1 MLEYFRSIN
10 DIVGCDEDGMCQDK
24 KTVTVQSHYFTTAN
38 KNLGVVIDEEGS
50 ATMY

>member
-24 KTVTVQSHYFTTAN
+24 KTVTIQSHYFTTAN
-38 KNLGVVIDEEGS
+38 KNLGVVMMRRE
-50 ATMY
+50 A